1 LKTEGR
7 ARGDRSRL
15 EVDNDVHNPSQNR
28 VEPDQLGDS
37 EQPGGRLDGDQHAEG
52 HRKHPAQHQEYCAP
66 NAHGEREQCDE
77 LKDAGDDGP
86 GRSTLALVLFQ
97 NGGKLRAERG
107 SSRCSLCI
115 SRDCS
120 PPGTQFI
127 SVLK

>member
-1 LKTEGR
+1 MEISMPKVIESTPLSTKST
-7 ARGDRSRL
+7 
-15 EVDNDVHNPSQNR
+15 
-28 VEPDQLGDS
+28 
-37 EQPGGRLDGDQHAEG
+37 
-52 HRKHPAQHQEYCAP
+52 AP
-66 NAHGEREQCDE
+66 NAHGERERCDE
-77 LKDAGDDGP
+77 LKDAGYDDP